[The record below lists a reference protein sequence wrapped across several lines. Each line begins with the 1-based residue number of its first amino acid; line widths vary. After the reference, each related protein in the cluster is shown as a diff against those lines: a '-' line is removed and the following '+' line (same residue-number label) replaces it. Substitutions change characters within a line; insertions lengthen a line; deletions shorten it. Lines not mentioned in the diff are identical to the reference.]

1 MSGGLDSASFA
12 AAKDAQNIPCF
23 HAPVKLLS
31 RNRVVKLSS
40 DHGGFAEPL
49 PAALAVPLPVTAD
62 VGSYSSG
69 VPAHARGTAGLRGR
83 EAQSAQRKDAD
94 TAPAALSKWL
104 CSNPVRLA
112 APVAAAAL
120 SSATGS
126 RASRSIDTGG
136 PAPWGRAEI
145 GQ

>member
-12 AAKDAQNIPCF
+12 AAKDAQNIPCL

-31 RNRVVKLSS
+31 RNRGVKLSS

-49 PAALAVPLPVTAD
+49 PAALAAPLPVTAD
-62 VGSYSSG
+62 VGSYSSD

-94 TAPAALSKWL
+94 TAPAALNKWL
-104 CSNPVRLA
+104 FSNPVRLA